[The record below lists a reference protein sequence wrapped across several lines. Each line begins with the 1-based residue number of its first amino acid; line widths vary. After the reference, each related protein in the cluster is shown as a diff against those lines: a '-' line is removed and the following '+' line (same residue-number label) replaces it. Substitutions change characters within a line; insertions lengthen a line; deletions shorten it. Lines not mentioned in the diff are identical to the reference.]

1 VTPLVAPL
9 LPVFFDVSAGFVLV
23 PFLCLLLI
31 LLVPFAG
38 AGLALINSG
47 LGRSR
52 SAAHAMIGG
61 LCVISV
67 AALVYVIVGFS
78 WQGVAGRPDHALTV
92 AGKTW
97 GWIAAEPLFLRGL
110 RLDLSPSALVVLLQ
124 IFSVGLAGMIPL
136 GSGSD
141 RWRLGAICTSTAL
154 LAGWTYPLFAHWVWG
169 GGWLEQ
175 LGANCGLGRGFVDGG
190 GSGTIQ
196 VVGGVTALSIT
207 WILGPRRGKFSAEGM
222 PAALPGHNVV
232 LVLLG
237 CVFAWI
243 GWMGLNS
250 AGAMLFL
257 GVESGRVVRIAVN
270 TTLSAAAS
278 GLASAVVTRVRF
290 GRPDASLSA
299 NGWIAGLV
307 ASSAAAAFLK
317 PAAAM
322 IVGGV
327 AGILVVFVADFLE
340 FQLAIDDPGGAVSV
354 HAVGGLWGVLAVAL
368 LADVGAAG
376 RGADGLGSDGQWL
389 AQLVGIATLLGFV
402 LPLTYGLNWLLDRV
416 YRQRVSREGE
426 LQGMDLCELG
436 AGAYP
441 EFDIHGDDLLQR

>member
-1 VTPLVAPL
+1 MTPFVAPS
-9 LPVFFDVSAGFVLV
+9 LPSSADVSVGFVFV
-23 PFLCLLLI
+23 LCLLLI

-52 SAAHAMIGG
+52 SAAHAMVGA
-61 LCVISV
+61 LCVTSV

-78 WQGVAGRPDHALTV
+78 WQGIAGRPDHGFMI

-97 GWIAAEPLFLRGL
+97 GWIASEPFFLRGL
-110 RLDLSPSALVVLLQ
+110 HLDLSPAALVVLLQ
-124 IFSVGLAGMIPL
+124 MLSVGLAGMIPL
-136 GSGSD
+136 SSGSD
-141 RWRLGAICTSTAL
+141 RWRLGAICASTAL
-154 LAGWTYPLFAHWVWG
+154 LAGWTYPLFAHWAWG
-169 GGWLEQ
+169 GGWLAQ
-175 LGANCGLGRGFVDGG
+175 LGVNCGLGRGFVDGG
-190 GSGTIQ
+190 GSGAIQ

-243 GWMGLNS
+243 GWMALNS

-257 GVESGRVVRIAVN
+257 GVEPGRVVLIAIN
-270 TTLSAAAS
+270 TTLCAAAS
-278 GLASAVVTRVRF
+278 GLAAAVVTRVRF

-317 PAAAM
+317 PAAAI

-327 AGILVVFVADFLE
+327 AGILVVLVADFLE

-354 HAVGGLWGVLAVAL
+354 HAVGGLWGVLSVAL
-368 LADVGAAG
+368 LADAG
-376 RGADGLGSDGQWL
+376 RGGLGAAGQWL

-426 LQGMDLCELG
+426 VQGMDLFELG

-441 EFDIHGDDLLQR
+441 EFDLHGDDLLTR

>member
-1 VTPLVAPL
+1 
-9 LPVFFDVSAGFVLV
+9 
-23 PFLCLLLI
+23 
-31 LLVPFAG
+31 
-38 AGLALINSG
+38 
-47 LGRSR
+47 
-52 SAAHAMIGG
+52 
-61 LCVISV
+61 
-67 AALVYVIVGFS
+67 
-78 WQGVAGRPDHALTV
+78 
-92 AGKTW
+92 
-97 GWIAAEPLFLRGL
+97 
-110 RLDLSPSALVVLLQ
+110 
-124 IFSVGLAGMIPL
+124 
-136 GSGSD
+136 
-141 RWRLGAICTSTAL
+141 
-154 LAGWTYPLFAHWVWG
+154 
-169 GGWLEQ
+169 
-175 LGANCGLGRGFVDGG
+175 VDGG

-237 CVFAWI
+237 CMFAWV
-243 GWMGLNS
+243 GWMALNS

-257 GVESGRVVRIAVN
+257 GVEAGRVVLIAIN
-270 TTLSAAAS
+270 TTLCAASS
-278 GLASAVVTRVRF
+278 GLAAAVVTRVRF

-307 ASSAAAAFLK
+307 ASSAGAAFLK

-327 AGILVVFVADFLE
+327 AGMLVVWVADFLE

-354 HAVGGLWGVLAVAL
+354 HAAGGVWGVLAVGV
-368 LADVGAAG
+368 LADVGGAG
-376 RGADGLGSDGQWL
+376 HHTEGQFL

-416 YRQRVSREGE
+416 YGQRVRREGE
-426 LQGMDLCELG
+426 LQGMDLFELG

-441 EFDIHGDDLLQR
+441 EFDVHGDDLLQR

>member
-1 VTPLVAPL
+1 MTPFVAPSL
-9 LPVFFDVSAGFVLV
+9 LTLSEVSAVF
-23 PFLCLLLI
+23 CLLLI

-52 SAAHAMIGG
+52 SAAHAMIGA
-61 LCVISV
+61 LCVTAV
-67 AALVYVIVGFS
+67 AALVYVIVGFA
-78 WQGVAGRPDHALTV
+78 WQGAAGRPDHGLVV

-97 GWIAAEPLFLRGL
+97 GWIAAEPFFLRGL
-110 RLDLSPSALVVLLQ
+110 RLDLSPAALVALLQ
-124 IFSVGLAGMIPL
+124 MFSVGLAGMIPL
-136 GSGSD
+136 SSGAD
-141 RWRLGAICTSTAL
+141 RWRLGAICASTAL
-154 LAGWTYPLFAHWVWG
+154 LAGWTYPLFAHWAWG
-169 GGWLEQ
+169 GGWLAQ

-190 GSGTIQ
+190 GSSTIQ

-222 PAALPGHNVV
+222 PVALPGHNVV
-232 LVLLG
+232 VVLLG

-243 GWMGLNS
+243 GWIALNS

-257 GVESGRVVRIAVN
+257 GVESGRAVLIAVN
-270 TTLSAAAS
+270 TTLCAAAS
-278 GLASAVVTRVRF
+278 GLTAAVVTRARF
-290 GRPDASLSA
+290 GRPDASLIA

-307 ASSAAAAFLK
+307 ASSAAAALLK

-327 AGILVVFVADFLE
+327 AGILVVWVADFLE
-340 FQLAIDDPGGAVSV
+340 FRLAIDDPGGAVSV

-368 LADVGAAG
+368 LADAG
-376 RGADGLGSDGQWL
+376 PRGQWL

-402 LPLTYGLNWLLDRV
+402 LPLSYGLNWLLDRV
-416 YRQRVSREGE
+416 YRQRVAREGE
-426 LQGMDLCELG
+426 LQGMDLFELG

-441 EFDIHGDDLLQR
+441 ELDIHGDEFLQR

>member
-1 VTPLVAPL
+1 
-9 LPVFFDVSAGFVLV
+9 
-23 PFLCLLLI
+23 
-31 LLVPFAG
+31 
-38 AGLALINSG
+38 
-47 LGRSR
+47 
-52 SAAHAMIGG
+52 
-61 LCVISV
+61 
-67 AALVYVIVGFS
+67 
-78 WQGVAGRPDHALTV
+78 
-92 AGKTW
+92 
-97 GWIAAEPLFLRGL
+97 
-110 RLDLSPSALVVLLQ
+110 
-124 IFSVGLAGMIPL
+124 
-136 GSGSD
+136 
-141 RWRLGAICTSTAL
+141 
-154 LAGWTYPLFAHWVWG
+154 
-169 GGWLEQ
+169 
-175 LGANCGLGRGFVDGG
+175 
-190 GSGTIQ
+190 
-196 VVGGVTALSIT
+196 
-207 WILGPRRGKFSAEGM
+207 M

-237 CVFAWI
+237 CMFAWI

-257 GVESGRVVRIAVN
+257 GVEPGRVVLIAVD
-270 TTLSAAAS
+270 TTLAAAAS
-278 GLASAVVTRVRF
+278 GLAAAVVTRVRF

-354 HAVGGLWGVLAVAL
+354 HVVGGLWGLLAVAL
-368 LADVGAAG
+368 LADVGAGQA
-376 RGADGLGSDGQWL
+376 ADGPSGAGPSAAGQWL